1 MQRAQLE
8 APLHLPPIA
17 VGELGIVRVVDCIEH
32 FNPKIILRG
41 ATYEHLQPHL
51 DWLRPHFLDEQ
62 LKLLMPIQS
71 FVFRTR
77 HHTVLVDT
85 CVGNHK
91 RSGFR
96 QWNQRNSPFLDALRA
111 AGFPPESI
119 DVVFCTHLHV
129 DHAGWNTEL
138 RDGRWVPTF
147 PNARYLF
154 RREEY
159 AHWEANPEEVYRWT
173 FEESIHPV
181 LEAGQ
186 VDWVGADF
194 QVDDQLTLVPTPGH
208 TPGHTS
214 VRLRSAGREAVIT
227 GDLIVHPVEVAEP
240 GWGQVSDHDPA
251 QAVAT
256 RRAFLD
262 ACTDRDVLVLG
273 SHFAD
278 PTAVRIVSTPQ
289 GRRVRL

>member
-1 MQRAQLE
+1 MQSLQQE
-8 APLHLPPIA
+8 APLHMPPIA

-32 FNPKIILRG
+32 FNPRIILRDVG
-41 ATYEHLQPHL
+41 YEHLEPHL
-51 DWLRPHFLDEQ
+51 DWLRPNFLDEQ
-62 LKLLMPIQS
+62 HKLLMPIQS

-77 HHTVLVDT
+77 HHTVLIDT
-85 CVGNHK
+85 CVGNDK

-96 QWNQRNSPFLDALRA
+96 QWNQRSSAFLDSLRA

-119 DVVFCTHLHV
+119 DFVFCTHLHV
-129 DHAGWNTEL
+129 DHAGWNTRL
-138 RDGRWVPTF
+138 VDGRWVPTF

-159 AHWEANPEEVYRWT
+159 THWEAHPEEVFRWT
-173 FEESIHPV
+173 FDESIHPV

-194 QVDDQLTLVPTPGH
+194 QVDDQLTLEPTPGH

-214 VRLRSAGREAVIT
+214 VHLASAGQEAVIT

-240 GWGQVSDHDPA
+240 QWGQVSDHDHA
-251 QAVAT
+251 LAVAT
-256 RRAFLD
+256 RTRFLD
-262 ACTDRDVLVLG
+262 AYTDRDVLILG

-278 PTAVRIVSTPQ
+278 PTGVRIVDTPR

>member
-1 MQRAQLE
+1 MQSAQQI
-8 APLHLPPIA
+8 APAHLPPIA
-17 VGELGIVRVVDCIEH
+17 VGELGIVRLVDCIEH
-32 FNPKIILRG
+32 FSPRVILRG
-41 ATYEHLQPHL
+41 ADYGQLQPHL

-62 LKLLMPIQS
+62 NKLLMPIQS
-71 FVFRTR
+71 FAFRTR

-96 QWNQRNSPFLDALRA
+96 QWNGRSGPFLETLRA

-119 DVVFCTHLHV
+119 DFVFCTHLHV
-129 DHAGWNTEL
+129 DHAGWNTQL
-138 RDGRWVPTF
+138 QDGRWVPTF

-159 AHWEANPEEVYRWT
+159 EHWRQAPEEYFRWT
-173 FEESIHPV
+173 FEESLLPV
-181 LEAGQ
+181 LEAGR
-186 VDWVGADF
+186 VDWVQGDF
-194 QVDDQLTLVPTPGH
+194 QLDDQVFLEPTPGH

-214 VRLRSAGREAVIT
+214 VHLKSAGQEAVIT
-227 GDLIVHPVEVAEP
+227 GDVLVHPVEVAEP
-240 GWGQVSDHDPA
+240 QWGQVGDQDPA
-251 QAVAT
+251 RAAQT
-256 RRAFLD
+256 RLRFLD
-262 ACTDRDVLVLG
+262 AYCDRDVRILG
-273 SHFAD
+273 SHFAE